1 MHQEIEKKNTAID
14 LLKNY
19 DGINTYLLALKRDI
33 ITYKKVDKLTDFNV
47 DYILKN
53 INYQIKDIN
62 KIVRVIDW
70 YGDELKDKWETDF
83 RIEKVLIKKL
93 LGETDKFYH
102 CFIQYR
108 KNVEPS
114 YAFLKKNGI
123 IGNFL
128 LEDYHNISIDFD
140 RYDKLSMSRTPDKP
154 RKIKNHQKEA
164 VQFLISRKK
173 CILADDMGLGKMEPV
188 SSLIPTPEGFKK
200 MGDIK
205 VGDYIFGND
214 GKPHKV
220 LKIFPHKNKEI
231 YRVNFS
237 DNTFAECGLE
247 HLWVVR
253 DSNMRIRNKGWKI
266 MSLKEIIDSGI
277 SYKDEKRK
285 EKGLNPRSK
294 YEIPITEAVEYTEK
308 QYFIH
313 PYILGYCIGDGNM
326 CGSSINISIPDFE
339 KESVSRLFSYLNESY
354 MLNEDR
360 STNCPRYR
368 IIKRN
373 KDGKNEYLQ
382 EIRKLGL
389 NVKGNYKF
397 IPEFYKLGSIRQR
410 LDLLRGLMDS
420 DGTIQKGN
428 KIIFNT
434 VSETLANDIKELVFS
449 LGGIARIHSYDRR
462 KQGKNIEYY
471 VNIQIKENPF
481 YLTRKAEKYNPTFKK
496 YCTKHI
502 VSAEYVRNEDA
513 QCIYVDS
520 EEHTYLTGKS
530 YIVTHNTTSLTV
542 ASIEG
547 NFDAILIICP
557 ASLKSNWLN
566 ELTNYVSEKDISI
579 IGGVNEMK
587 KNEIEKYLGYGE
599 GKSGKNLNE
608 LKEEAKERGKWT
620 DNRYVIINFDILDDV
635 YKVSRAKTKEG
646 IEKAM
651 ENSPMLKFLLNKKS
665 LIIIDEAHKLSNNT
679 SDRYKIIKDL
689 INKSNP
695 HSIYL
700 STGTPITNDPANYF
714 NLLSLLNDPL
724 TIDREF
730 YYMRYCDAFKMP
742 INEQQKQKKQQLT
755 QEFLNSHNKNTW
767 YDLTVEEKKSLN
779 DIINKRVIQKI
790 IPKGGKNLEELK
802 MQTAHVYL
810 RRTKDDI
817 GDLPP
822 KYIHERVFELNKEQ
836 MAEYKKLWDEYEAAK
851 LEEDSSKELNKE
863 LIEGGIYRKY
873 LSNQMVPNT
882 IKLAEK
888 CLAKGEKIVIACCY
902 DDELYTLR
910 DYFKDKCVIYN
921 GKMSLKEKD
930 EAIKKFNSDPNVMI
944 FIGNIIAAGVGITLT
959 SSRVVIFN
967 NFSYVP
973 GDNSQFQD
981 RVHRIGQTRDVHI
994 FYQFFKDTQYEK
1006 MWNTVLSKSLIINQV
1021 IKKEDEK

>member
-173 CILADDMGLGKMEPV
+173 CILADDMGM
-188 SSLIPTPEGFKK
+188 
-200 MGDIK
+200 
-205 VGDYIFGND
+205 
-214 GKPHKV
+214 
-220 LKIFPHKNKEI
+220 
-231 YRVNFS
+231 
-237 DNTFAECGLE
+237 
-247 HLWVVR
+247 
-253 DSNMRIRNKGWKI
+253 
-266 MSLKEIIDSGI
+266 
-277 SYKDEKRK
+277 
-285 EKGLNPRSK
+285 
-294 YEIPITEAVEYTEK
+294 
-308 QYFIH
+308 
-313 PYILGYCIGDGNM
+313 
-326 CGSSINISIPDFE
+326 
-339 KESVSRLFSYLNESY
+339 
-354 MLNEDR
+354 
-360 STNCPRYR
+360 
-368 IIKRN
+368 
-373 KDGKNEYLQ
+373 
-382 EIRKLGL
+382 
-389 NVKGNYKF
+389 
-397 IPEFYKLGSIRQR
+397 
-410 LDLLRGLMDS
+410 
-420 DGTIQKGN
+420 
-428 KIIFNT
+428 
-434 VSETLANDIKELVFS
+434 
-449 LGGIARIHSYDRR
+449 
-462 KQGKNIEYY
+462 
-471 VNIQIKENPF
+471 
-481 YLTRKAEKYNPTFKK
+481 
-496 YCTKHI
+496 
-502 VSAEYVRNEDA
+502 
-513 QCIYVDS
+513 
-520 EEHTYLTGKS
+520 GKS
-530 YIVTHNTTSLTV
+530 TSLTV

-557 ASLKSNWLN
+557 ASLKSNWFN

-863 LIEGGIYRKY
+863 LIEGGLYRKY

-888 CLAKGEKIVIACCY
+888 CLARGEKIVIACCY

-910 DYFKDKCVIYN
+910 D
-921 GKMSLKEKD
+921 
-930 EAIKKFNSDPNVMI
+930 
-944 FIGNIIAAGVGITLT
+944 
-959 SSRVVIFN
+959 
-967 NFSYVP
+967 
-973 GDNSQFQD
+973 
-981 RVHRIGQTRDVHI
+981 
-994 FYQFFKDTQYEK
+994 
-1006 MWNTVLSKSLIINQV
+1006 
-1021 IKKEDEK
+1021 

>member
-173 CILADDMGLGKMEPV
+173 CILADDMGM
-188 SSLIPTPEGFKK
+188 
-200 MGDIK
+200 
-205 VGDYIFGND
+205 
-214 GKPHKV
+214 
-220 LKIFPHKNKEI
+220 
-231 YRVNFS
+231 
-237 DNTFAECGLE
+237 
-247 HLWVVR
+247 
-253 DSNMRIRNKGWKI
+253 
-266 MSLKEIIDSGI
+266 
-277 SYKDEKRK
+277 
-285 EKGLNPRSK
+285 
-294 YEIPITEAVEYTEK
+294 
-308 QYFIH
+308 
-313 PYILGYCIGDGNM
+313 
-326 CGSSINISIPDFE
+326 
-339 KESVSRLFSYLNESY
+339 
-354 MLNEDR
+354 
-360 STNCPRYR
+360 
-368 IIKRN
+368 
-373 KDGKNEYLQ
+373 
-382 EIRKLGL
+382 
-389 NVKGNYKF
+389 
-397 IPEFYKLGSIRQR
+397 
-410 LDLLRGLMDS
+410 
-420 DGTIQKGN
+420 
-428 KIIFNT
+428 
-434 VSETLANDIKELVFS
+434 
-449 LGGIARIHSYDRR
+449 
-462 KQGKNIEYY
+462 
-471 VNIQIKENPF
+471 
-481 YLTRKAEKYNPTFKK
+481 
-496 YCTKHI
+496 
-502 VSAEYVRNEDA
+502 
-513 QCIYVDS
+513 
-520 EEHTYLTGKS
+520 GKS
-530 YIVTHNTTSLTV
+530 TSLTV

-557 ASLKSNWLN
+557 ASLKSNWFN

-646 IEKAM
+646 MEKAM

-863 LIEGGIYRKY
+863 LIEGGLYRKY

-888 CLAKGEKIVIACCY
+888 CLARGEKIVIACCY

>member
-47 DYILKN
+47 DYVLKN

-62 KIVRVIDW
+62 KIVHVIDW

-140 RYDKLSMSRTPDKP
+140 RYDRLSMSRTPDKP

-173 CILADDMGLGKMEPV
+173 CILADDMG
-188 SSLIPTPEGFKK
+188 
-200 MGDIK
+200 
-205 VGDYIFGND
+205 
-214 GKPHKV
+214 
-220 LKIFPHKNKEI
+220 
-231 YRVNFS
+231 
-237 DNTFAECGLE
+237 
-247 HLWVVR
+247 
-253 DSNMRIRNKGWKI
+253 
-266 MSLKEIIDSGI
+266 
-277 SYKDEKRK
+277 
-285 EKGLNPRSK
+285 
-294 YEIPITEAVEYTEK
+294 
-308 QYFIH
+308 
-313 PYILGYCIGDGNM
+313 
-326 CGSSINISIPDFE
+326 
-339 KESVSRLFSYLNESY
+339 
-354 MLNEDR
+354 
-360 STNCPRYR
+360 
-368 IIKRN
+368 
-373 KDGKNEYLQ
+373 
-382 EIRKLGL
+382 
-389 NVKGNYKF
+389 
-397 IPEFYKLGSIRQR
+397 
-410 LDLLRGLMDS
+410 
-420 DGTIQKGN
+420 
-428 KIIFNT
+428 
-434 VSETLANDIKELVFS
+434 
-449 LGGIARIHSYDRR
+449 
-462 KQGKNIEYY
+462 
-471 VNIQIKENPF
+471 
-481 YLTRKAEKYNPTFKK
+481 
-496 YCTKHI
+496 
-502 VSAEYVRNEDA
+502 
-513 QCIYVDS
+513 
-520 EEHTYLTGKS
+520 TGKS
-530 YIVTHNTTSLTV
+530 TSLTV

-557 ASLKSNWLN
+557 ASLKSNWFN

-646 IEKAM
+646 IEKAI

-822 KYIHERVFELNKEQ
+822 KYIHERVFELSKEQ

-863 LIEGGIYRKY
+863 LIEGGLYRKY

-888 CLAKGEKIVIACCY
+888 CLARGEKIVIACCY

>member
-47 DYILKN
+47 DYVLKN
-53 INYQIKDIN
+53 INYQIKDVN
-62 KIVRVIDW
+62 KIVHVTEW
-70 YGDELKDKWETDF
+70 YGEELKNKWETDF

-102 CFIQYR
+102 CLIQYR

-140 RYDKLSMSRTPDKP
+140 RYDRLSISRTPDKP
-154 RKIKNHQKEA
+154 RKIKTHQKEA

-173 CILADDMGLGKMEPV
+173 CILADDMGM
-188 SSLIPTPEGFKK
+188 
-200 MGDIK
+200 
-205 VGDYIFGND
+205 
-214 GKPHKV
+214 
-220 LKIFPHKNKEI
+220 
-231 YRVNFS
+231 
-237 DNTFAECGLE
+237 
-247 HLWVVR
+247 
-253 DSNMRIRNKGWKI
+253 
-266 MSLKEIIDSGI
+266 
-277 SYKDEKRK
+277 
-285 EKGLNPRSK
+285 
-294 YEIPITEAVEYTEK
+294 
-308 QYFIH
+308 
-313 PYILGYCIGDGNM
+313 
-326 CGSSINISIPDFE
+326 
-339 KESVSRLFSYLNESY
+339 
-354 MLNEDR
+354 
-360 STNCPRYR
+360 
-368 IIKRN
+368 
-373 KDGKNEYLQ
+373 
-382 EIRKLGL
+382 
-389 NVKGNYKF
+389 
-397 IPEFYKLGSIRQR
+397 
-410 LDLLRGLMDS
+410 
-420 DGTIQKGN
+420 
-428 KIIFNT
+428 
-434 VSETLANDIKELVFS
+434 
-449 LGGIARIHSYDRR
+449 
-462 KQGKNIEYY
+462 
-471 VNIQIKENPF
+471 
-481 YLTRKAEKYNPTFKK
+481 
-496 YCTKHI
+496 
-502 VSAEYVRNEDA
+502 
-513 QCIYVDS
+513 
-520 EEHTYLTGKS
+520 GKS
-530 YIVTHNTTSLTV
+530 TSLTV

-557 ASLKSNWLN
+557 ASLKSNWFN
-566 ELTNYVSEKDISI
+566 ELTNYISEKDISI

-646 IEKAM
+646 IEKAL

-700 STGTPITNDPANYF
+700 STGTPITNDPSNYF
-714 NLLSLLNDPL
+714 NLLLLLNDPL

-767 YDLTVEEKKSLN
+767 YDLTDEEKKSLN

-822 KYIHERVFELNKEQ
+822 KYIHERVFELNEEQ
-836 MAEYKKLWDEYEAAK
+836 MAEYTKLWDEYEAAK

-888 CLAKGEKIVIACCY
+888 CLARGEKIVIACCY

-910 DYFKDKCVIYN
+910 DYFKEKCVIYN

-930 EAIKKFNSDPNVMI
+930 EAIKKFNNDPNVMI

-1006 MWNTVLSKSLIINQV
+1006 MWNTVLSKSLIINKV

>member
-19 DGINTYLLALKRDI
+19 DGINTYLLALKRDV

-47 DYILKN
+47 DYVLKN
-53 INYQIKDIN
+53 INYQIKDVN
-62 KIVRVIDW
+62 KIVHITDW

-140 RYDKLSMSRTPDKP
+140 RYDRLSMSRTPDNP

-173 CILADDMGLGKMEPV
+173 CILADDMG
-188 SSLIPTPEGFKK
+188 
-200 MGDIK
+200 
-205 VGDYIFGND
+205 
-214 GKPHKV
+214 
-220 LKIFPHKNKEI
+220 
-231 YRVNFS
+231 
-237 DNTFAECGLE
+237 
-247 HLWVVR
+247 
-253 DSNMRIRNKGWKI
+253 
-266 MSLKEIIDSGI
+266 
-277 SYKDEKRK
+277 
-285 EKGLNPRSK
+285 
-294 YEIPITEAVEYTEK
+294 
-308 QYFIH
+308 
-313 PYILGYCIGDGNM
+313 
-326 CGSSINISIPDFE
+326 
-339 KESVSRLFSYLNESY
+339 
-354 MLNEDR
+354 
-360 STNCPRYR
+360 
-368 IIKRN
+368 
-373 KDGKNEYLQ
+373 
-382 EIRKLGL
+382 
-389 NVKGNYKF
+389 
-397 IPEFYKLGSIRQR
+397 
-410 LDLLRGLMDS
+410 
-420 DGTIQKGN
+420 
-428 KIIFNT
+428 
-434 VSETLANDIKELVFS
+434 
-449 LGGIARIHSYDRR
+449 
-462 KQGKNIEYY
+462 
-471 VNIQIKENPF
+471 
-481 YLTRKAEKYNPTFKK
+481 
-496 YCTKHI
+496 
-502 VSAEYVRNEDA
+502 
-513 QCIYVDS
+513 
-520 EEHTYLTGKS
+520 TGKS
-530 YIVTHNTTSLTV
+530 TSLTV

-557 ASLKSNWLN
+557 ASLKSNWFN
-566 ELTNYVSEKDISI
+566 ELTNYISEKDISI

-646 IEKAM
+646 IEKAV

-863 LIEGGIYRKY
+863 LIEGGLYRKY

-888 CLAKGEKIVIACCY
+888 CLARGEKIVIACCY

>member
-1 MHQEIEKKNTAID
+1 MHQKIEKKNTAID

-47 DYILKN
+47 DYVLKN

-62 KIVRVIDW
+62 KIVHVIDW

-140 RYDKLSMSRTPDKP
+140 RYDRLSMSRTPDKP

-173 CILADDMGLGKMEPV
+173 CILADDMG
-188 SSLIPTPEGFKK
+188 
-200 MGDIK
+200 
-205 VGDYIFGND
+205 
-214 GKPHKV
+214 
-220 LKIFPHKNKEI
+220 
-231 YRVNFS
+231 
-237 DNTFAECGLE
+237 
-247 HLWVVR
+247 
-253 DSNMRIRNKGWKI
+253 
-266 MSLKEIIDSGI
+266 
-277 SYKDEKRK
+277 
-285 EKGLNPRSK
+285 
-294 YEIPITEAVEYTEK
+294 
-308 QYFIH
+308 
-313 PYILGYCIGDGNM
+313 
-326 CGSSINISIPDFE
+326 
-339 KESVSRLFSYLNESY
+339 
-354 MLNEDR
+354 
-360 STNCPRYR
+360 
-368 IIKRN
+368 
-373 KDGKNEYLQ
+373 
-382 EIRKLGL
+382 
-389 NVKGNYKF
+389 
-397 IPEFYKLGSIRQR
+397 
-410 LDLLRGLMDS
+410 
-420 DGTIQKGN
+420 
-428 KIIFNT
+428 
-434 VSETLANDIKELVFS
+434 
-449 LGGIARIHSYDRR
+449 
-462 KQGKNIEYY
+462 
-471 VNIQIKENPF
+471 
-481 YLTRKAEKYNPTFKK
+481 
-496 YCTKHI
+496 
-502 VSAEYVRNEDA
+502 
-513 QCIYVDS
+513 
-520 EEHTYLTGKS
+520 TGKS
-530 YIVTHNTTSLTV
+530 TSLTV

-557 ASLKSNWLN
+557 ASLKSNWFN

-646 IEKAM
+646 IEKAI

-822 KYIHERVFELNKEQ
+822 KYIHERVFELSKEQ

-863 LIEGGIYRKY
+863 LIEGGLYRKY

-888 CLAKGEKIVIACCY
+888 CLARGEKIVIACCY

-1006 MWNTVLSKSLIINQV
+1006 MWNTVLSKSLIINKV

>member
-173 CILADDMGLGKMEPV
+173 CILADDMGM
-188 SSLIPTPEGFKK
+188 
-200 MGDIK
+200 
-205 VGDYIFGND
+205 
-214 GKPHKV
+214 
-220 LKIFPHKNKEI
+220 
-231 YRVNFS
+231 
-237 DNTFAECGLE
+237 
-247 HLWVVR
+247 
-253 DSNMRIRNKGWKI
+253 
-266 MSLKEIIDSGI
+266 
-277 SYKDEKRK
+277 
-285 EKGLNPRSK
+285 
-294 YEIPITEAVEYTEK
+294 
-308 QYFIH
+308 
-313 PYILGYCIGDGNM
+313 
-326 CGSSINISIPDFE
+326 
-339 KESVSRLFSYLNESY
+339 
-354 MLNEDR
+354 
-360 STNCPRYR
+360 
-368 IIKRN
+368 
-373 KDGKNEYLQ
+373 
-382 EIRKLGL
+382 
-389 NVKGNYKF
+389 
-397 IPEFYKLGSIRQR
+397 
-410 LDLLRGLMDS
+410 
-420 DGTIQKGN
+420 
-428 KIIFNT
+428 
-434 VSETLANDIKELVFS
+434 
-449 LGGIARIHSYDRR
+449 
-462 KQGKNIEYY
+462 
-471 VNIQIKENPF
+471 
-481 YLTRKAEKYNPTFKK
+481 
-496 YCTKHI
+496 
-502 VSAEYVRNEDA
+502 
-513 QCIYVDS
+513 
-520 EEHTYLTGKS
+520 GKS
-530 YIVTHNTTSLTV
+530 TSLTV

-557 ASLKSNWLN
+557 ASLKSNWFN

-646 IEKAM
+646 IEKAI

-863 LIEGGIYRKY
+863 LIEGGLYRKY

-888 CLAKGEKIVIACCY
+888 CLARGEKIVIACCY

>member
-70 YGDELKDKWETDF
+70 YGDELKDKWGTDF

-140 RYDKLSMSRTPDKP
+140 RYDRLSMSRTPDKP

-173 CILADDMGLGKMEPV
+173 CILADDMG
-188 SSLIPTPEGFKK
+188 
-200 MGDIK
+200 
-205 VGDYIFGND
+205 
-214 GKPHKV
+214 
-220 LKIFPHKNKEI
+220 
-231 YRVNFS
+231 
-237 DNTFAECGLE
+237 
-247 HLWVVR
+247 
-253 DSNMRIRNKGWKI
+253 
-266 MSLKEIIDSGI
+266 
-277 SYKDEKRK
+277 
-285 EKGLNPRSK
+285 
-294 YEIPITEAVEYTEK
+294 
-308 QYFIH
+308 
-313 PYILGYCIGDGNM
+313 
-326 CGSSINISIPDFE
+326 
-339 KESVSRLFSYLNESY
+339 
-354 MLNEDR
+354 
-360 STNCPRYR
+360 
-368 IIKRN
+368 
-373 KDGKNEYLQ
+373 
-382 EIRKLGL
+382 
-389 NVKGNYKF
+389 
-397 IPEFYKLGSIRQR
+397 
-410 LDLLRGLMDS
+410 
-420 DGTIQKGN
+420 
-428 KIIFNT
+428 
-434 VSETLANDIKELVFS
+434 
-449 LGGIARIHSYDRR
+449 
-462 KQGKNIEYY
+462 
-471 VNIQIKENPF
+471 
-481 YLTRKAEKYNPTFKK
+481 
-496 YCTKHI
+496 
-502 VSAEYVRNEDA
+502 
-513 QCIYVDS
+513 
-520 EEHTYLTGKS
+520 TGKS
-530 YIVTHNTTSLTV
+530 TSLTV

-557 ASLKSNWLN
+557 ASLKSNWFN

-599 GKSGKNLNE
+599 GKSGKNLND

-646 IEKAM
+646 IEKAL

-888 CLAKGEKIVIACCY
+888 CLARGEKIVIACCY

-930 EAIKKFNSDPNVMI
+930 EAIKRFNNDPNIMV

-1006 MWNTVLSKSLIINQV
+1006 MWNTVLSKSLIINKV

>member
-19 DGINTYLLALKRDI
+19 DGINTYLLALKRDV

-47 DYILKN
+47 DYVLKN

-62 KIVRVIDW
+62 KIVHVTDW

-140 RYDKLSMSRTPDKP
+140 RYDRLSMSRTPDNP

-173 CILADDMGLGKMEPV
+173 CILADDMG
-188 SSLIPTPEGFKK
+188 
-200 MGDIK
+200 
-205 VGDYIFGND
+205 
-214 GKPHKV
+214 
-220 LKIFPHKNKEI
+220 
-231 YRVNFS
+231 
-237 DNTFAECGLE
+237 
-247 HLWVVR
+247 
-253 DSNMRIRNKGWKI
+253 
-266 MSLKEIIDSGI
+266 
-277 SYKDEKRK
+277 
-285 EKGLNPRSK
+285 
-294 YEIPITEAVEYTEK
+294 
-308 QYFIH
+308 
-313 PYILGYCIGDGNM
+313 
-326 CGSSINISIPDFE
+326 
-339 KESVSRLFSYLNESY
+339 
-354 MLNEDR
+354 
-360 STNCPRYR
+360 
-368 IIKRN
+368 
-373 KDGKNEYLQ
+373 
-382 EIRKLGL
+382 
-389 NVKGNYKF
+389 
-397 IPEFYKLGSIRQR
+397 
-410 LDLLRGLMDS
+410 
-420 DGTIQKGN
+420 
-428 KIIFNT
+428 
-434 VSETLANDIKELVFS
+434 
-449 LGGIARIHSYDRR
+449 
-462 KQGKNIEYY
+462 
-471 VNIQIKENPF
+471 
-481 YLTRKAEKYNPTFKK
+481 
-496 YCTKHI
+496 
-502 VSAEYVRNEDA
+502 
-513 QCIYVDS
+513 
-520 EEHTYLTGKS
+520 TGKS
-530 YIVTHNTTSLTV
+530 TSLTV

-557 ASLKSNWLN
+557 ASLKSNWFN

-646 IEKAM
+646 IEKAV

-863 LIEGGIYRKY
+863 LIEGGLYRKY

-888 CLAKGEKIVIACCY
+888 CLARGEKIVIACCY

>member
-140 RYDKLSMSRTPDKP
+140 RYDRLSMSRTPDKP

-173 CILADDMGLGKMEPV
+173 CILADDMGM
-188 SSLIPTPEGFKK
+188 
-200 MGDIK
+200 
-205 VGDYIFGND
+205 
-214 GKPHKV
+214 
-220 LKIFPHKNKEI
+220 
-231 YRVNFS
+231 
-237 DNTFAECGLE
+237 
-247 HLWVVR
+247 
-253 DSNMRIRNKGWKI
+253 
-266 MSLKEIIDSGI
+266 
-277 SYKDEKRK
+277 
-285 EKGLNPRSK
+285 
-294 YEIPITEAVEYTEK
+294 
-308 QYFIH
+308 
-313 PYILGYCIGDGNM
+313 
-326 CGSSINISIPDFE
+326 
-339 KESVSRLFSYLNESY
+339 
-354 MLNEDR
+354 
-360 STNCPRYR
+360 
-368 IIKRN
+368 
-373 KDGKNEYLQ
+373 
-382 EIRKLGL
+382 
-389 NVKGNYKF
+389 
-397 IPEFYKLGSIRQR
+397 
-410 LDLLRGLMDS
+410 
-420 DGTIQKGN
+420 
-428 KIIFNT
+428 
-434 VSETLANDIKELVFS
+434 
-449 LGGIARIHSYDRR
+449 
-462 KQGKNIEYY
+462 
-471 VNIQIKENPF
+471 
-481 YLTRKAEKYNPTFKK
+481 
-496 YCTKHI
+496 
-502 VSAEYVRNEDA
+502 
-513 QCIYVDS
+513 
-520 EEHTYLTGKS
+520 GKS
-530 YIVTHNTTSLTV
+530 TSLTV

-557 ASLKSNWLN
+557 ASLKSNWFN

-863 LIEGGIYRKY
+863 LIEGGLYRKY

>member
-173 CILADDMGLGKMEPV
+173 CILADDMGM
-188 SSLIPTPEGFKK
+188 
-200 MGDIK
+200 
-205 VGDYIFGND
+205 
-214 GKPHKV
+214 
-220 LKIFPHKNKEI
+220 
-231 YRVNFS
+231 
-237 DNTFAECGLE
+237 
-247 HLWVVR
+247 
-253 DSNMRIRNKGWKI
+253 
-266 MSLKEIIDSGI
+266 
-277 SYKDEKRK
+277 
-285 EKGLNPRSK
+285 
-294 YEIPITEAVEYTEK
+294 
-308 QYFIH
+308 
-313 PYILGYCIGDGNM
+313 
-326 CGSSINISIPDFE
+326 
-339 KESVSRLFSYLNESY
+339 
-354 MLNEDR
+354 
-360 STNCPRYR
+360 
-368 IIKRN
+368 
-373 KDGKNEYLQ
+373 
-382 EIRKLGL
+382 
-389 NVKGNYKF
+389 
-397 IPEFYKLGSIRQR
+397 
-410 LDLLRGLMDS
+410 
-420 DGTIQKGN
+420 
-428 KIIFNT
+428 
-434 VSETLANDIKELVFS
+434 
-449 LGGIARIHSYDRR
+449 
-462 KQGKNIEYY
+462 
-471 VNIQIKENPF
+471 
-481 YLTRKAEKYNPTFKK
+481 
-496 YCTKHI
+496 
-502 VSAEYVRNEDA
+502 
-513 QCIYVDS
+513 
-520 EEHTYLTGKS
+520 GKS
-530 YIVTHNTTSLTV
+530 TSLTV

-557 ASLKSNWLN
+557 ASLKSNWFN

-646 IEKAM
+646 IEKAI

-700 STGTPITNDPANYF
+700 STGTPITNDPSNYF

-863 LIEGGIYRKY
+863 LIEGGLYRKY

-888 CLAKGEKIVIACCY
+888 CLARGEKIVIACCY

>member
-140 RYDKLSMSRTPDKP
+140 RYDRLSMSRTPDNP

-173 CILADDMGLGKMEPV
+173 CILADDMGM
-188 SSLIPTPEGFKK
+188 
-200 MGDIK
+200 
-205 VGDYIFGND
+205 
-214 GKPHKV
+214 
-220 LKIFPHKNKEI
+220 
-231 YRVNFS
+231 
-237 DNTFAECGLE
+237 
-247 HLWVVR
+247 
-253 DSNMRIRNKGWKI
+253 
-266 MSLKEIIDSGI
+266 
-277 SYKDEKRK
+277 
-285 EKGLNPRSK
+285 
-294 YEIPITEAVEYTEK
+294 
-308 QYFIH
+308 
-313 PYILGYCIGDGNM
+313 
-326 CGSSINISIPDFE
+326 
-339 KESVSRLFSYLNESY
+339 
-354 MLNEDR
+354 
-360 STNCPRYR
+360 
-368 IIKRN
+368 
-373 KDGKNEYLQ
+373 
-382 EIRKLGL
+382 
-389 NVKGNYKF
+389 
-397 IPEFYKLGSIRQR
+397 
-410 LDLLRGLMDS
+410 
-420 DGTIQKGN
+420 
-428 KIIFNT
+428 
-434 VSETLANDIKELVFS
+434 
-449 LGGIARIHSYDRR
+449 
-462 KQGKNIEYY
+462 
-471 VNIQIKENPF
+471 
-481 YLTRKAEKYNPTFKK
+481 
-496 YCTKHI
+496 
-502 VSAEYVRNEDA
+502 
-513 QCIYVDS
+513 
-520 EEHTYLTGKS
+520 GKS
-530 YIVTHNTTSLTV
+530 TSLTV

-557 ASLKSNWLN
+557 ASLKSNWFN

-646 IEKAM
+646 IEKSL
-651 ENSPMLKFLLNKKS
+651 EKSPMLKFLLNKKS

-700 STGTPITNDPANYF
+700 STGTPITNDPSNYF
-714 NLLSLLNDPL
+714 NLLLLLNDPL

-822 KYIHERVFELNKEQ
+822 KYIHERVFELNEEQ

-863 LIEGGIYRKY
+863 LIEGGLYRKY

-888 CLAKGEKIVIACCY
+888 CLARGEKIVIACCY

-930 EAIKKFNSDPNVMI
+930 EAIKKFNTDPNIMI

>member
-173 CILADDMGLGKMEPV
+173 CILADDMGM
-188 SSLIPTPEGFKK
+188 
-200 MGDIK
+200 
-205 VGDYIFGND
+205 
-214 GKPHKV
+214 
-220 LKIFPHKNKEI
+220 
-231 YRVNFS
+231 
-237 DNTFAECGLE
+237 
-247 HLWVVR
+247 
-253 DSNMRIRNKGWKI
+253 
-266 MSLKEIIDSGI
+266 
-277 SYKDEKRK
+277 
-285 EKGLNPRSK
+285 
-294 YEIPITEAVEYTEK
+294 
-308 QYFIH
+308 
-313 PYILGYCIGDGNM
+313 
-326 CGSSINISIPDFE
+326 
-339 KESVSRLFSYLNESY
+339 
-354 MLNEDR
+354 
-360 STNCPRYR
+360 
-368 IIKRN
+368 
-373 KDGKNEYLQ
+373 
-382 EIRKLGL
+382 
-389 NVKGNYKF
+389 
-397 IPEFYKLGSIRQR
+397 
-410 LDLLRGLMDS
+410 
-420 DGTIQKGN
+420 
-428 KIIFNT
+428 
-434 VSETLANDIKELVFS
+434 
-449 LGGIARIHSYDRR
+449 
-462 KQGKNIEYY
+462 
-471 VNIQIKENPF
+471 
-481 YLTRKAEKYNPTFKK
+481 
-496 YCTKHI
+496 
-502 VSAEYVRNEDA
+502 
-513 QCIYVDS
+513 
-520 EEHTYLTGKS
+520 GKS
-530 YIVTHNTTSLTV
+530 TSLTV

-557 ASLKSNWLN
+557 ASLKSNWFN

-863 LIEGGIYRKY
+863 LIEGGLYRKY

-888 CLAKGEKIVIACCY
+888 CLARGEKIVIACCY

-1006 MWNTVLSKSLIINQV
+1006 MWNTVLSKSLIINKV